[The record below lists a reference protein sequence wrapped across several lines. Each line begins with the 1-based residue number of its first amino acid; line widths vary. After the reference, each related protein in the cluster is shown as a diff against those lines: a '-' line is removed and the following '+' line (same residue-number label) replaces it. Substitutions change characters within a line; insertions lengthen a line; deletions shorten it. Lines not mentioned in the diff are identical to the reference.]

1 MATPH
6 AALSDMGPAS
16 KAGRTRSRILDAAAV
31 VLNRDGYAG
40 TRLGDIADI
49 AGLQTPA
56 IYYHFSSREDV
67 IEAVIEVGQRAVIRH
82 VTEAIDAVP
91 AEAPELDRI
100 LAAVAAHLEVV
111 LTLSQ
116 YASASVRNFAQ
127 LPQDMRERQMVHRLE
142 YAAIWRDLFNK
153 SAAQGDFGPVLDT
166 SIARMLIMGALSWT
180 PEWWDPERGSLDEIV
195 ASAQELVRR
204 GLSAAKSRP
213 PASRK
218 TAPPASRK
226 TAPASSKTTPASSKT
241 TPRRGKTTGKR

>member
-1 MATPH
+1 M
-6 AALSDMGPAS
+6 
-16 KAGRTRSRILDAAAV
+16 
-31 VLNRDGYAG
+31 
-40 TRLGDIADI
+40 
-49 AGLQTPA
+49 
-56 IYYHFSSREDV
+56 
-67 IEAVIEVGQRAVIRH
+67 IEAVIEVGQRAVILH
-82 VTEAIDAVP
+82 VTEAIEAVP

-116 YASASVRNFAQ
+116 YASASVRNFGQ

-195 ASAQELVRR
+195 ASAQQLVRR
-204 GLSAAKSRP
+204 GLSAAILAHRHKALRRSPP

-226 TAPASSKTTPASSKT
+226 TAPPASRAAACLTKDH
-241 TPRRGKTTGKR
+241 TGVIKDHTGVTKDRTACLTKDHTGVIKDHTASRQDHRQKVASTADLLSGR